1 MDPVAAR
8 RLAAPPRSLADG
20 RAEGLAVDPS
30 TRLKDKWILVIDDDP
45 AVRVVSAR
53 ILLEHGA
60 MCQLAGRHEHALKI
74 LEREPQFE
82 VAILDYQMPDG
93 DGPQLV
99 PQLRARRPDLLV
111 VGSSGSDRR
120 REFRQ
125 AGVERFLEKPW
136 GIDDLI
142 AAIGA

>member
-20 RAEGLAVDPS
+20 KAEGVDVDPS
-30 TRLKDKWILVIDDDP
+30 TALKDKWILVIDDDP

-53 ILLEHGA
+53 ILLDYGA
-60 MCQLAGRHEHALKI
+60 MCQLAGRHEDALKI

-93 DGPQLV
+93 DGPRLV

-120 REFRQ
+120 EEFRRV
-125 AGVERFLEKPW
+125 GVERFLQKPW
-136 GIDDLI
+136 MVEDLVT
-142 AAIGA
+142 ALGG

>member
-1 MDPVAAR
+1 MDPVAVR
-8 RLAAPPRSLADG
+8 QLAAPPRSLADG
-20 RAEGLAVDPS
+20 QAEGLAVDPS
-30 TRLKDKWILVIDDDP
+30 ARLKDKWILVIDDDP
-45 AVRVVSAR
+45 AVGVVSAR
-53 ILLEHGA
+53 ILLEYGA

-74 LEREPQFE
+74 LEREPKFE

-120 REFRQ
+120 REFRR